1 MSETGPRPPS
11 LWSIPAGV
19 PFVDALA
26 AGVLAQAG
34 TFDPLALSR
43 WTLLLPTRRA
53 CRSLRDAFLRQ
64 GGGRPLL
71 LPRLVPL
78 GDVDEDEIALESA
91 ALGEESRFGDAPAIG
106 RLRRQLLL
114 TRTILAGGGF
124 AGSAAQAAGLAA
136 ELGRLLDELQSE
148 GLDLSALAG
157 LVPDEHARHW
167 QITLSFLAILE
178 KHWPAILAEEGA
190 SDIKHH
196 QTARLR
202 ALAALWQAAPPP
214 GPVVAAG
221 STGSIPATAD
231 LLKVIAQM
239 PQGRVVLP
247 GFDAVA
253 AAEGSAALGE
263 AHPQFGMARLIE
275 HVGARAADVAPWPLP
290 DSVAGSGPAERRV
303 LLAEAMRPA
312 ATTEAW
318 RDLQGSLTAAAMQG
332 LRRLD
337 AQGPREE
344 AGAIALALRE
354 ALSVPGRTAALIT
367 PDRKL
372 ARRVAQALRRWHI
385 EVDDSAGVPLG
396 DTPPGAFL
404 RLVADLLVSLAP
416 VPLLAVLKHPLA
428 ALGLD
433 AAECRRRVRDL
444 ERATL
449 RGPRPAEGIAG
460 LREALAAAEPRRF
473 ATKLEREALERFI
486 DRLERGL
493 APLLGAQPTRPLADW
508 LQSHMRAAEALAATD
523 RESGADRLWNL
534 EAGEAAARLMAEL
547 LDAGHDFPTLTAG
560 AYAGLFDALLRGA
573 VVRPPYGTHPR
584 LHILGLME
592 ARLQQFDLVVLGG
605 LNEGSWPPETDADPW
620 LSRPMRA
627 ALGLPSPE
635 RRIGLTAHD
644 FVQAASAPEV
654 LLTRAAKVDGTPTV
668 TSRWLL
674 RLDAVLA
681 AAGITTGLP
690 RADHLGHW
698 NEAMDRPAAVR
709 PCPPPEPR
717 PPIAARPRKLSVT
730 QIETWMRDP
739 YAIYARHVLR
749 LEALDPLDADPG
761 AAERGEF
768 IHQALDRFVARYPD
782 TLPPDGAAELRA
794 MGRAAFGRWLDN
806 PGVVAFW
813 WPRFERI
820 ADWFLELE
828 TARRGHRRPAATE
841 VKGSLAL
848 AGPAGPFLL
857 TARADRIDRDAQG
870 GLAIIDYKTG
880 RVPSQEEIRLG
891 LSPQLPL
898 EAAMAEEGGF
908 AGVDAGAVAALEFWR
923 LTGGDP
929 AGTIEPVKGDAA
941 ALAREA
947 REGLEILIRS
957 FDDPTTPYWSEPR
970 PDGKPR
976 FSHYTHLARL
986 AEWQGGRE

>member
-1 MSETGPRPPS
+1 MTDPGRRPPS
-11 LWSIPAGV
+11 LYSIPAGV

-34 TFDPLALSR
+34 AQDPMALSR
-43 WTLLLPTRRA
+43 WTILLPTRRA

-91 ALGEESRFGDAPAIG
+91 ALGEEGGFAGPPAIG

-148 GLDLSALAG
+148 GLELSALAG
-157 LVPDEHARHW
+157 LVPEEHAQHW

-190 SDIKHH
+190 SDSKRH
-196 QTARLR
+196 QKVRLR
-202 ALAALWQAAPPP
+202 ALAALWEAAPPP

-231 LLKVIAQM
+231 LLKVIAHLT
-239 PQGRVVLP
+239 QGMVVLP
-247 GFDAVA
+247 GFDAA
-253 AAEGSAALGE
+253 SAAEGSAALGE
-263 AHPQFGMARLIE
+263 AHPQFGMARLVE
-275 HVGARAADVAPWPLP
+275 HVGASAADVRQWPLP
-290 DSVAGSGPAERRV
+290 TGFAGSGPAARRV

-318 RDLQGSLTAAAMQG
+318 RDLQGALTAEATQG
-332 LRRLD
+332 VRRLD
-337 AQGPREE
+337 AHGPREE

-367 PDRKL
+367 PDRGL

-404 RLVADLLVSLAP
+404 RLVGDLLVALAP

-433 AAECRRRVRDL
+433 AAECRRRARDL
-444 ERATL
+444 ERAAL

-473 ATKLEREALERFI
+473 STRLDREALEKFI
-486 DRLERGL
+486 DRVEQCL
-493 APLLGAQPTRPLADW
+493 APLLAGDATRPLGAW
-508 LQSHMRAAEALAATD
+508 LQCHMRTAEALAATD
-523 RESGADRLWNL
+523 RDAGADRLWNL

-547 LDAGHDFPTLTAG
+547 LDAGHDFPPITAG
-560 AYAGLFDALLRGA
+560 AYAGLFDTLLRGA
-573 VVRPPYGTHPR
+573 VVRPTYGTHPR

-654 LLTRAAKVDGTPTV
+654 LLTRAAKIDGTPTV

-681 AAGITTGLP
+681 AAGITTGLE

-698 NEAMDRPAAVR
+698 SEAMDRPAVVR
-709 PCPPPEPR
+709 PCLPPEPR
-717 PPIAARPRKLSVT
+717 PPVTARPRKLSVT

-768 IHQALDRFVARYPD
+768 IHQALDRFVDRYPD
-782 TLPPDGAAELRA
+782 ALPANAAAELRA
-794 MGRAAFGRWLDN
+794 LGRAAFGRWLDN
-806 PGVVAFW
+806 PGVAAFW

-828 TARRGHRRPAATE
+828 AARRPMLRPAATE
-841 VKGSLAL
+841 VKGTLTL

-857 TARADRIDRDAQG
+857 TARADRIDRHAQS

-880 RVPSQEEIRLG
+880 RVPSQEDIRLG

-898 EAAMAEEGGF
+898 EAAMAQEGGF
-908 AGVDAGAVAALEFWR
+908 AGVDPAFVGALEFWR

-929 AGTIEPVKGDAA
+929 AGSVEAVKGDAA

-947 REGLEILIRS
+947 RDGLEMLIRS
-957 FDDPTTPYWSEPR
+957 FDDPATPYWSQPR
-970 PDGKPR
+970 PGKEPR
-976 FSHYTHLARL
+976 FSDYTHLARL